1 MKSILQQYE
10 NMEIGINFEKPF
22 RIEAAKLIQV
32 ADDYFSILDLQKG
45 YTHHFSYR
53 SIVQIIEHDNGV
65 EVGGFFT
72 HKDNHK
78 IVVKVGHIIEY
89 IPT

>member
-1 MKSILQQYE
+1 MRSVLARYLDKD
-10 NMEIGINFEKPF
+10 IGINFEKPF
-22 RIEAAKLIQV
+22 RIESARLV
-32 ADDYFSILDLQKG
+32 EVSDEYFSIIDHHKG
-45 YTHHFSYR
+45 YTHYFAFS
-53 SIVQIIEHDNGV
+53 SIVQIIEDIRGV

-72 HKDNHK
+72 HKDNHC

>member
-1 MKSILQQYE
+1 MKTILEKYVDKD
-10 NMEIGINFEKPF
+10 IGINFEKPF
-22 RIEAAKLIQV
+22 RIESAKLV
-32 ADDYFSILDLQKG
+32 KVSNDYFSIVDQHKG
-45 YTHHFSYR
+45 YIHHFSFR
-53 SIVQIIEHDNGV
+53 SIVQIIEDEKGI

-72 HKDNHK
+72 HKENHK